1 MNDEM
6 CLEIIDKIFLNVFN
20 EKNPFSIDRTFEV
33 FAFDMKLPKKVYDS
47 TTGEETWADSINPT
61 QFITMKNAEKIDIDR
76 GWMLETEEI
85 NSLEELLNTWKKV
98 NYTTTER
105 VFDSID
111 VVKSDTVYRSE
122 KVYQSTNCG
131 DSKNLVFCD
140 GCYDSEF
147 VLASSRSTNCSFCI
161 RVDDSANCSNS
172 YNVVCS
178 GKISNSLFI
187 QDCNNMHECMFCS
200 HLANKKYCISNMQ
213 FEREKYFE
221 IKRAII
227 SWILN
232 S

>member
-1 MNDEM
+1 MNDEV
-6 CLEIIDKIFLNVFN
+6 CLEILDKIFCNVFD
-20 EKNPFSIDRTFEV
+20 EKNPFSLDKVFEV

-47 TTGEETWADSINPT
+47 TTQEETWADSINPT
-61 QFITMKNAEKIDIDR
+61 QFITLKNTEKRDVDR
-76 GWMLETEEI
+76 GWMLEKREI
-85 NSLEELLNTWKKV
+85 SSFEELLNIWKEI
-98 NYTTTER
+98 NYITTER

-111 VVKSDTVYRSE
+111 VIKSDTIYKSE
-122 KVYQSTNCG
+122 KIYQSTNCG

-161 RVDDSANCSNS
+161 RTDDSANCSNS
-172 YNVVCS
+172 YIVICS

-213 FEREKYFE
+213 FEKEEYFE
-221 IKRAII
+221 IKKAII